1 MRANQFADL
10 CTATSFDVIL
20 CHKRMPYLYHQQTDF
35 AFPVILSSIFF
46 FSAATRSRKPMDF
59 DPVRD
64 ASWREVNEESGR
76 FLERVPVSPARFAC
90 RLETYWLRIGRLCRL
105 PKGLCLFARIRS
117 SYDSHD
123 RSISLKNK
131 ETFKLFHQLCT

>member
-1 MRANQFADL
+1 MQIFAHDHFVRRDFVSQTNALSLSLAN
-10 CTATSFDVIL
+10 
-20 CHKRMPYLYHQQTDF
+20 RF

-76 FLERVPVSPARFAC
+76 FLERVPVSPACFTC
-90 RLETYWLRIGRLCRL
+90 RLETHWLGIGRLCRL
-105 PKGLCLFARIRS
+105 PKGLCLFARMRS

-131 ETFKLFHQLCT
+131 ETFKLFH